1 MIERRS
7 AMKPYV
13 KPKGFEDFTVIK
25 ASNPRRPDLL
35 RLYDIEN
42 KIIWIN
48 TAAAP
53 DANIIALEPKR

>member
-1 MIERRS
+1 
-7 AMKPYV
+7 MKPYV